1 MILMSRRSK
10 TITMSKLSEAR
21 KRANRKYDAAHSV
34 NFGVKFNRKTDADI
48 LDFLETLDNKAG
60 YIKNLIRAD
69 IASRENK

>member
-34 NFGVKFNRKTDADI
+34 NIGVKFNRKTDADI
-48 LDFLETLDNKAG
+48 LAFLDTLNNKAG
-60 YIKNLIRAD
+60 YIKKLIRAD